1 MDGQI
6 VIVVGQCDRLAGR
19 CLAWRTTPP
28 FDEVVEVVLVGP
40 QHLAVGGVLR
50 LIMLPLAGKLS
61 DSFGPKRVFLL
72 CVGIFTLGSLL
83 CAIAPSIWFLIFAR
97 GVQAVGGG
105 GLVPSS
111 VGIVAEQYPLRRA
124 QAIGLLTSMLPI
136 GSIIGPNLGGYILAH
151 WTWREMFII
160 NVPTASR

>member
-1 MDGQI
+1 VEMPP
-6 VIVVGQCDRLAGR
+6 CSRTAWTTLRLPTFPQTDDA
-19 CLAWRTTPP
+19 LAS
-28 FDEVVEVVLVGP
+28 
-40 QHLAVGGVLR
+40 LAVYHSSTSHSGQSDAGFAVPVLSR
-50 LIMLPLAGKLS
+50 LNSTSCPTFIPA
-61 DSFGPKRVFLL
+61 
-72 CVGIFTLGSLL
+72 FT
-83 CAIAPSIWFLIFAR
+83 PSIWFLIFAR